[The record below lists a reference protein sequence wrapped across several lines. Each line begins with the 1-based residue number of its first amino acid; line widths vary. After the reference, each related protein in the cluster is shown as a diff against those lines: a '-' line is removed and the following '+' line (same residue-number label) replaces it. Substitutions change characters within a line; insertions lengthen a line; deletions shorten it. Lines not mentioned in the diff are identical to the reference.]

1 MKVLAID
8 YGTKWIGLA
17 FGDTRLR
24 LAVPLSRIENRGE
37 RVFRDIA
44 LKVQE
49 LDVSLVLVGMPLTPS
64 GREGQRAME
73 VREFT
78 QRLRQVLPEEVE
90 VSFWDERYT
99 TLDAYSLMQGLS
111 GSKKK
116 ELKDSL
122 SAYALLLEYMESL

>member
-99 TLDAYSLMQGLS
+99 TFDAYSLMQGLS
-111 GSKKK
+111 GSKKR